1 MHWSVASIKMTGIEP
16 MISRVGGNRSADCA
30 TVTALILFLFQIEEI
45 NFREDDISAEM
56 IPVPQ
61 KKGRGRPR
69 KYLRL
74 EDVLEWR
81 LQREEEKGTSLDEA
95 ESKRGV
101 TMETEKV
108 EHGSISPLL
117 NSDQSEVQMV
127 DLNCDE
133 LSQQQQ
139 QERQQ
144 QQHEYQVQQP
154 TQLQQQQEQQQHQ
167 EHQVQQPTQLQQQ
180 PTQLQQQ
187 PTQLQQQQH
196 QEWQQHQEHQVQQPT
211 QLQQQQQHEYHVQ
224 LQQHYQREDL
234 QLLKQQ
240 LEVTEST
247 TSDEGRHLV
256 PTDVDLNEKVL
267 HNNINNI
274 SNNINNNSDEDD
286 YFGYGIDSQ
295 ADEVDSPGS
304 FHDIFMA

>member
-1 MHWSVASIKMTGIEP
+1 

-144 QQHEYQVQQP
+144 QQHEYQ
-154 TQLQQQQEQQQHQ
+154 L
-167 EHQVQQPTQLQQQ
+167 QQ

>member
-1 MHWSVASIKMTGIEP
+1 

-224 LQQHYQREDL
+224 LQQHYQREDR

-274 SNNINNNSDEDD
+274 SNNINNNNSDEDD